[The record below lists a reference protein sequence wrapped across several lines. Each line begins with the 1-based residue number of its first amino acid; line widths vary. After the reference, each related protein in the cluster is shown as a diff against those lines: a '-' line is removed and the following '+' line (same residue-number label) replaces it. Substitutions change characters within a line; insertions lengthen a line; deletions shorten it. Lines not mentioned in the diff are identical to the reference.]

1 MTAQEAQPR
10 TTKGVASNDTLGP
23 QTRLAAIL
31 SRLPPDD
38 AQWLAG
44 RVILETAEDRRAAR
58 LARRDSAIMKA
69 VAGTGLKPCR
79 AASELE
85 RDLGRYAATGWQRR
99 ETPTEPRRALL
110 HRILKENNGK
120 TLRWRQLL
128 NIMDGYRSG

>member
-1 MTAQEAQPR
+1 MQVDQMTECRA
-10 TTKGVASNDTLGP
+10 TTLDQARGP

-31 SRLPPDD
+31 ARLPADDAEWLAPRVALDTPDD
-38 AQWLAG
+38 
-44 RVILETAEDRRAAR
+44 RRSAR
-58 LARRDSAIMKA
+58 LARRDAAILQA
-69 VAGTGLKPCR
+69 VEGTGLRPSR

-85 RDLGRYAATGWQRR
+85 RDLGRYAATGWQRG

-110 HRILKENNGK
+110 HSILKENNGK